1 MPVPLPP
8 ASVGLVFFPHP
19 SHVHQSVHST
29 RLTHSGL
36 AHGPGLGLSCPTHDQ
51 PVKSGYEVGK
61 VLLLLTNVDYPAPKA
76 TGSPDSSQ
84 KGEDLGQRHEP
95 PPGKPAFSFQLQTH
109 SSLVSQEIFGI
120 SSHPRSWL
128 NSGGQRTRMG
138 LNGHAS

>member
-29 RLTHSGL
+29 CLAHSGL
-36 AHGPGLGLSCPTHDQ
+36 AHGPGLGLSCPTYDQ
-51 PVKSGYEVGK
+51 PVKSGYAVGK

-84 KGEDLGQRHEP
+84 RGRTWANVMNHLQANQLSRSSS
-95 PPGKPAFSFQLQTH
+95 KPTLPWS
-109 SSLVSQEIFGI
+109 
-120 SSHPRSWL
+120 PR
-128 NSGGQRTRMG
+128 R
-138 LNGHAS
+138 